1 MGGMPLNDMPWW
13 RWRSNVRS
21 ALHMLS
27 DPVFQRDVWLAGV
40 DGYGDVTDAVY
51 RLVED
56 TWLDN
61 WSAEKYVG
69 AIFRDAQEA
78 ALVDTAVLRVLRIM
92 HQVGPDAPVSA
103 YLDLDPAYTQIRVA
117 QGDRGLAELI
127 GEHTLQFTLGENIGT
142 PACRI
147 PSAGFE
153 WRPLRQPIVAELW
166 DPLAP
171 SAEAPFTT
179 IGKWD
184 ATGRDVHFEG
194 HGWVPTRR
202 RGHLGGGGAG
212 VPVAGVLH

>member
-1 MGGMPLNDMPWW
+1 MTVQGSENSSRRGRRSSTMGGMPLNDMPWW

-69 AIFRDAQEA
+69 TIFRDSQEA

-92 HQVGPDAPVSA
+92 HQVGPDAPVAA
-103 YLDLDPAYTQIRVA
+103 YLEH
-117 QGDRGLAELI
+117 QGWPDAVRAARDAHVRMAASDGDEADAPPR
-127 GEHTLQFTLGENIGT
+127 TLEVL
-142 PACRI
+142 RI
-147 PSAGFE
+147 MTRSA
-153 WRPLRQPIVAELW
+153 
-166 DPLAP
+166 
-171 SAEAPFTT
+171 
-179 IGKWD
+179 
-184 ATGRDVHFEG
+184 
-194 HGWVPTRR
+194 
-202 RGHLGGGGAG
+202 
-212 VPVAGVLH
+212 

>member
-1 MGGMPLNDMPWW
+1 MTVQGTENSSRRGRRSSTMGGMPLSDMPWW

-69 AIFRDAQEA
+69 TIFRDSQEA

-92 HQVGPDAPVSA
+92 HQVGPDAPVAA
-103 YLDLDPAYTQIRVA
+103 YLDHQGWPEAVRAARDAHVRMAASDGEDP
-117 QGDRGLAELI
+117 D
-127 GEHTLQFTLGENIGT
+127 T
-142 PACRI
+142 PPKSLEVLRI
-147 PSAGFE
+147 MTRSA
-153 WRPLRQPIVAELW
+153 
-166 DPLAP
+166 
-171 SAEAPFTT
+171 
-179 IGKWD
+179 
-184 ATGRDVHFEG
+184 
-194 HGWVPTRR
+194 
-202 RGHLGGGGAG
+202 
-212 VPVAGVLH
+212 

>member
-1 MGGMPLNDMPWW
+1 MTVQSSENSSRRGRRSTKMGAMPLNDMPWW

-27 DPVFQRDVWLAGV
+27 DPSFQRDVWLAGV

-69 AIFRDAQEA
+69 TIFRDSQEA

-103 YLDLDPAYTQIRVA
+103 YLDDPGWPDAVRSARDAHVRLATSDGEDPDTAPRTLDV
-117 QGDRGLAELI
+117 L
-127 GEHTLQFTLGENIGT
+127 
-142 PACRI
+142 RI
-147 PSAGFE
+147 M
-153 WRPLRQPIVAELW
+153 
-166 DPLAP
+166 
-171 SAEAPFTT
+171 
-179 IGKWD
+179 
-184 ATGRDVHFEG
+184 
-194 HGWVPTRR
+194 TR
-202 RGHLGGGGAG
+202 A
-212 VPVAGVLH
+212 A